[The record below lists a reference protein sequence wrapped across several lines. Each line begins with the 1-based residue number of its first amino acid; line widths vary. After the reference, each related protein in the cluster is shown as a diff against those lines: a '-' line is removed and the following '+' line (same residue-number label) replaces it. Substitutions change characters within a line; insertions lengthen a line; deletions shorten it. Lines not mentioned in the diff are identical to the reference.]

1 MFKRKTTTKLTFL
14 TKESKIYPQILNPRT
29 KFWPDWWRSLTRQD
43 FPTMKTCPGFVDLLK
58 NTITVPLWRDY
69 EITYSDKIENVRV
82 AAVETRDQL
91 NEWFDVHLSEQYGDH
106 YKNYIHVKLKTPW
119 ITICNDNTRFLMTD
133 ATWHRDE
140 FENYRVLPGEL
151 EFRYQHSSHVNIFI
165 PKSKTTKT
173 LTLEAGT
180 PICYLTPLTSN
191 TIEIEAKRVNS
202 DEWYSYVPQFFS
214 FKNHYRTIL
223 KIIKEKG

>member
-14 TKESKIYPQILNPRT
+14 TKESQIYPQILEPRT

-69 EITYSDKIENVRV
+69 HITYTDKIQNVSV
-82 AAVETRDQL
+82 PGVQDKQQMD
-91 NEWFDVHLSEQYGDH
+91 EWVDIHPSEQYGNH
-106 YKNYIHVKLKTPW
+106 YKDYVHIKLKTPW
-119 ITICNDNTRFLMTD
+119 ITVCNNDTRFLMTD

-151 EFRYQHSSHVNIFI
+151 EFRYQHSSHINLFL
-165 PKSKTTKT
+165 PKNDEPKV
-173 LTLEAGT
+173 LELEAGT
-180 PICYLTPLTSN
+180 PICYLTPLTDQHID
-191 TIEIEAKRVNS
+191 IECKRINS
-202 DEWYSYVPQFFS
+202 EEWFSYIQMPFTFQ
-214 FKNHYRTIL
+214 NQYRKIL